1 MSLFRRLPLAGVL
14 FSTLFI
20 AACGFQPLYGSGQG
34 VVGGAVADDLADVR
48 ITTIPDRVGQIVR
61 NDLLDRL
68 NPFGEPN
75 APRFS
80 LAVELEEGKEGL
92 AIQIDDTVTRFNLT
106 LTANYALTDAVT
118 AEILTTGSVRATAA
132 YNVLRSDFA
141 NVIAERDAQQ
151 RAAREIS
158 DELKTR
164 LAVYFGGLGGQE

>member
-1 MSLFRRLPLAGVL
+1 MLLFRRLPPAGLLVA
-14 FSTLFI
+14 TLI
-20 AACGFQPLYGSGQG
+20 VAACGFQPLYGSEQG
-34 VVGGAVADDLADVR
+34 VLSGAVVENLAAVR
-48 ITTIPDRVGQIVR
+48 IIGIADRLGQIVR

-68 NPFGEPN
+68 NPFGEPT
-75 APRFS
+75 APRYS
-80 LAVELEEGKEGL
+80 LAVQLEEAKEGL

-106 LTANYALTDAVT
+106 LTANYFLTDAQSGAV
-118 AEILTTGSVRATAA
+118 LTTGSVRATAA

-164 LAVYFGGLGGQE
+164 LAVFFGGVRGD

>member
-1 MSLFRRLPLAGVL
+1 MSLFRRLLSVGVL
-14 FSTLFI
+14 FATLI
-20 AACGFQPLYGSGQG
+20 VAGCGFQTLYGSGQG
-34 VVGGAVADDLADVR
+34 IAGSAAADDLADVR
-48 ITTIPDRVGQIVR
+48 IAAISDRLGQIVR

-68 NPFGEPN
+68 NPFGEPV
-75 APRFS
+75 APRFL

-106 LTANYALTDAVT
+106 LTADYALTDALT
-118 AEILTTGSVRATAA
+118 GELLTTGSVRATAA

-151 RAAREIS
+151 RAGREIS

-164 LAVYFGGLGGQE
+164 LAVYFSGLGGLE